1 MPRVRKGAAR
11 NKARRRLLREARGYR
26 GTRSKHKH
34 QAKIT
39 LTRAGAFAYRDRRAR
54 RRDFRRLWITRLSA
68 ACRMR
73 GTRYS
78 RFIHGLQKA
87 GILLNRKM
95 LSQVAIE
102 DPKLFDELAELAEAG
117 LAGAVKKAPAPK
129 KTVSKPKP
137 KPKPTAK
144 AEAKVEAEPQPDAA
158 PSA

>member
-11 NKARRRLLREARGYR
+11 TKARRRLLKAARGYR
-26 GTRSKHKH
+26 GTRSKHKQ

-39 LTRAGAFAYRDRRAR
+39 LTRAGQFAYRDRRAR

-87 GILLNRKM
+87 GVLLNRKM

-102 DPKLFDELAELAEAG
+102 DPKLFDQLAKMAEAG
-117 LAGAVKKAPAPK
+117 LAGAVKKAPVRK
-129 KTVSKPKP
+129 RTVSKPKP
-137 KPKPTAK
+137 KPKPK
-144 AEAKVEAEPQPDAA
+144 AESEAKVEAEPQPDAA

>member
-1 MPRVRKGAAR
+1 MPRARKGAAR
-11 NKARRRLLREARGYR
+11 TQARRRLLREARGYR
-26 GTRSKHKH
+26 GTRSRHKQ

-87 GILLNRKM
+87 GVLLNRKM

-102 DPKLFDELAELAEAG
+102 DPKLFDQLAKMAEAG
-117 LAGAVKKAPAPK
+117 LAGTAKKAPVRK
-129 KTVSKPKP
+129 KTASKPKT
-137 KPKPTAK
+137 KPKPE
-144 AEAKVEAEPQPDAA
+144 AEAKVEVEPQPDAA

>member
-11 NKARRRLLREARGYR
+11 TKARRRLLKAARGYR
-26 GTRSKHKH
+26 GTRSKHKQ

-73 GTRYS
+73 DTRYS
-78 RFIHGLQKA
+78 RFIHGLQQA

-102 DPKLFDELAELAEAG
+102 DPKLFDQLTKMAEAG
-117 LAGAVKKAPAPK
+117 LTGAATKAPTRRTTPTPK
-129 KTVSKPKP
+129 PKLKPKP
-137 KPKPTAK
+137 K
-144 AEAKVEAEPQPDAA
+144 AEVEPQPDAA

>member
-11 NKARRRLLREARGYR
+11 TKARRRLLKAARGYR
-26 GTRSKHKH
+26 GTRSKHKQ

-39 LTRAGAFAYRDRRAR
+39 LTRAGQFAYRDRRAR

-87 GILLNRKM
+87 GVLLNRKM

-102 DPKLFDELAELAEAG
+102 DPKLFDQLTKMAEAG
-117 LAGAVKKAPAPK
+117 PTGAATKAPTRKSAPK
-129 KTVSKPKP
+129 PKPKLKPKSKPKP
-137 KPKPTAK
+137 K
-144 AEAKVEAEPQPDAA
+144 AEVEPQPDAA
-158 PSA
+158 PSV